1 MRHDP
6 AETGLERD
14 RATAMD
20 AGSSWEDAY
29 DPPPPWAARAGR
41 RNTREKVAAG
51 LRGLKHAIRGDS
63 SFFVHGYRFTL
74 VALTAAL
81 LGVSPWA
88 WCLLVFAACLVLLSE
103 LTHSAIDTLARSIGD
118 PEEPRLK
125 VVREIATGG
134 VLVSVLAG
142 ATIVVIVLVMKLGEL
157 LGWWQ

>member
-1 MRHDP
+1 
-6 AETGLERD
+6 
-14 RATAMD
+14 
-20 AGSSWEDAY
+20 
-29 DPPPPWAARAGR
+29 
-41 RNTREKVAAG
+41 
-51 LRGLKHAIRGDS
+51 
-63 SFFVHGYRFTL
+63 
-74 VALTAAL
+74 
-81 LGVSPWA
+81 
-88 WCLLVFAACLVLLSE
+88 SE

>member
-1 MRHDP
+1 MGDDP
-6 AETGLERD
+6 AETGPEGD

-20 AGSSWEDAY
+20 EGDAWRNEF
-29 DPPPPWAARAGR
+29 DPPPSWAARAGR

-51 LRGLKHAIRGDS
+51 FRGLKHAIRGDS
-63 SFFVHGYRFTL
+63 SFFAHGYRFTL

-88 WCLLVFAACLVLLSE
+88 WCLLVLAACLVLLSE

-134 VLVSVLAG
+134 VLVSVSAG